1 MSSGVRLLPVLIG
14 TAGVLLT
21 LRFAALAASSEPQEP
36 NEHAPA
42 AASADTAHAP
52 ETQAAPAEDHATP
65 AHEQAAE
72 TKVAS
77 AEEHAAPAEP
87 AAPAAA
93 ISQAQTKGE
102 AEVLQNL
109 SARRSALDERE
120 RDLTMREQLIGVTEK
135 RVEEKLVELKALEE
149 QLNVMLAKR
158 NEVEE
163 AQIGALVKTYENMKP
178 ADAARIFN
186 KLDRQVL
193 LTVASRMK
201 PAKIGAVLAAM
212 EPSKAQDLTVMMAL
226 RLNVARPKPAAEPQP
241 VAQPLPPAP
250 AAEAPNG

>member
-21 LRFAALAASSEPQEP
+21 LRFAALAANGESQES
-36 NEHAPA
+36 NEHNAA
-42 AASADTAHAP
+42 AASADPAHA
-52 ETQAAPAEDHATP
+52 EAQAAPAVEHATP
-65 AHEQAAE
+65 ADGQATE
-72 TKVAS
+72 TQVAS

-149 QLNVMLAKR
+149 RLNVMLAKR

-163 AQIGALVKTYENMKP
+163 TQIGALVKTYENMKP
-178 ADAARIFN
+178 GDAARIFN

-212 EPSKAQDLTVMMAL
+212 EPSKAQDLTVMLAL

-241 VAQPLPPAP
+241 VAQPLPQAPAP
-250 AAEAPNG
+250 EAPNG

>member
-14 TAGVLLT
+14 TACVLLT
-21 LRFAALAASSEPQEP
+21 LRFAALAANGEPQAP
-36 NEHAPA
+36 NEQNAA
-42 AASADTAHAP
+42 AASVDP
-52 ETQAAPAEDHATP
+52 APASEAQAQDHATP
-65 AHEQAAE
+65 ADGQAAE
-72 TKVAS
+72 TQLAS
-77 AEEHAAPAEP
+77 AEAPATPAEP

-149 QLNVMLAKR
+149 RLNVMLAKR

-163 AQIGALVKTYENMKP
+163 TQIGALVKTYENMKP

-212 EPSKAQDLTVMMAL
+212 EPSKAQDLTVMLAL
-226 RLNVARPKPAAEPQP
+226 RLNVARPKAAAEPQP

-250 AAEAPNG
+250 APEAPNG